1 MRFSQVDR
9 ITDLQPGES
18 ITAVRG
24 LSLVEE
30 YLKDHFPRF
39 PVMPGVLAVE
49 ALFQASM
56 WLVRVTDKFQHS
68 VVALRKTNNM
78 KFSGFVQPGDQLILN
93 AKIKSSSE
101 GLTKLKV
108 VASVGEQITTSGVLT
123 LESYNLAD
131 KKAGAVATDDFM
143 KNKFRLTYKLLC
155 NQLESDSLSRY
166 AELST

>member
-9 ITDLQPGES
+9 ITDLRPGES

-39 PVMPGVLAVE
+39 PVMPGVLVVE
-49 ALFQASM
+49 SLFQASM
-56 WLVRVTDKFQHS
+56 WLVRVTDEFQHA
-68 VVALRKTNNM
+68 VVALRKTTNM

-93 AKIKSSSE
+93 ATIKSVE
-101 GLTKLKV
+101 DFKTRLKVNGKVNGEV
-108 VASVGEQITTSGVLT
+108 VASGMIT

-131 KKAGAVATDDFM
+131 RNLGAPATDDYM
-143 KNKFRLTYKLLC
+143 KRRFRLTFRRLC
-155 NQLESDSLSRY
+155 NQLQPDGLCRFVDEP
-166 AELST
+166 